1 MTPWYELVLAL
12 FGAWR
17 VCHLLH
23 AEDGPWDSI
32 ATLRRWAGDSA
43 AGRAMDCFFCLS
55 LWVAAPFAAAL
66 AADWRQGLLLWLAL
80 SGAAILLEA
89 GRTALLLK
97 EQ

>member
-1 MTPWYELVLAL
+1 MTLWYELVLAL
-12 FGAWR
+12 FGTWR

-32 ATLRRWAGDSA
+32 AALRRWAGDSA

-55 LWVAAPFAAAL
+55 LWVAAPFAIAL
-66 AADWRQGLLLWLAL
+66 ATDSRHGLLLWLAL

-89 GRTALLLK
+89 GRTALLHK
-97 EQ
+97 EN